1 MSQKNFFRGTMWVI
15 CAFVLLVTGVYAQT
29 DKDKNNSRV
38 ITIPVTVQA
47 DNERTRAIADKLLP
61 QDFAITE
68 DKHKQEI
75 ISIKKPT
82 EAPIILSILI
92 QDDLVSHVGNE
103 IKAIKEFIQHLPK
116 GSLIMT
122 GYITA
127 GALRVTQP
135 FTDDQAHAVESL
147 RIPLSSTSASPYSP
161 YTELLDA
168 LKLFEGKPLGKRM
181 VLLISDGLDLS
192 QGFNGGSPL
201 SSLYLD
207 QSIREAQRSAIAVY
221 SFYAPSVGL
230 TTRNRLASMYGQDSL
245 YHLAEQTG
253 GEAYYSGR
261 DFVTFDSYLKEFSE
275 LIKNQWVITYRSA
288 ATSDGFHRIEVST
301 DFDLHLNHPA
311 GYYTK

>member
-1 MSQKNFFRGTMWVI
+1 MSQKNLFMGTMWII
-15 CAFVLLVTGVYAQT
+15 CAFILLVTSGYAQT
-29 DKDKNNSRV
+29 DKEKNSGKL
-38 ITIPVTVQA
+38 ITIPVTVEA
-47 DNERTRAIADKLLP
+47 DSERTRAIADKLLP

-75 ISIKKPT
+75 ISVKKPT
-82 EAPIILSILI
+82 EAPIILAVLI

-103 IKAIKEFIQHLPK
+103 IKVIKEFIQRLPK
-116 GSLIMT
+116 GSLVMT

-127 GALRVTQP
+127 GALKVTQP
-135 FTDDQAHAVESL
+135 FTEDQAQAVDSL
-147 RIPLSSTSASPYSP
+147 RIPISSASASPYSP

-168 LKLFEGKPLGKRM
+168 LKLFEGKPFGKRM

-230 TTRNRLASMYGQDSL
+230 TTRNRLATMYGQDSL

-261 DFVTFDSYLKEFSE
+261 DFVTFDAYIKEFSE
-275 LIKNQWVITYRSA
+275 LIKNQWVITYRSS
-288 ATSDGFHRIEVST
+288 ATNDGFHKIEVST